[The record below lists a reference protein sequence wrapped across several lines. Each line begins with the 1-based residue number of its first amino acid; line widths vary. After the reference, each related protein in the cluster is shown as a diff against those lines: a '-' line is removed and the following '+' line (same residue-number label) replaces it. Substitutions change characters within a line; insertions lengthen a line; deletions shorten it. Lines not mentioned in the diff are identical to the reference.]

1 MIEVNL
7 SPSAK
12 RRGKKSARGGG
23 GGASRMPS
31 IKLPDFDKWLLF
43 VVFGWII
50 GLGGL
55 AWLFLGTRAEAAEL
69 TEQIDTAVADST
81 RYATTIAQ
89 TNELRAR
96 RDTIAMK
103 LEVIQQIDEGR
114 YTWPHIME
122 EVSKALPDYTW
133 LEGVQQLEGGVA
145 PSFQI
150 DGRTGSNFALTRF
163 MSNLEASP
171 FIRGV
176 RLLSTTQVREGED
189 ASAITL
195 HQFMLE
201 AHFEEPTADLIH
213 TVPLFAED
221 TEEVGDGAAAE

>member
-7 SPSAK
+7 LPGVK
-12 RRGKKSARGGG
+12 RRSRKSLGGGG
-23 GGASRMPS
+23 GGAAAKLKGL
-31 IKLPDFDKWLLF
+31 KLPDFDRWILF
-43 VVFGWII
+43 IALGWII

-55 AWLFLGTRAEAAEL
+55 AWLFLGTQAKASALESEI
-69 TEQIDTAVADST
+69 ETAVADST

-114 YTWPHIME
+114 YTWPHIMAE
-122 EVSKALPDYTW
+122 LARALPDYTW
-133 LEGVQQLEGGVA
+133 LEGVSQMDGGA
-145 PSFQI
+145 TPSFQI
-150 DGRTGSNFALTRF
+150 DGRTGNNFALTRF

-176 RLLSTTQVREGED
+176 RLLSTTQMQEGET
-189 ASAITL
+189 TL

-201 AHFEEPTADLIH
+201 ARFEEPAAGQIETI
-213 TVPLFAED
+213 PLFAED
-221 TEEVGDGAAAE
+221 AEEVSDGTTAE

>member
-7 SPSAK
+7 LPNVK
-12 RRGKKSARGGG
+12 RRGKKAARTG
-23 GGASRMPS
+23 PS
-31 IKLPDFDKWLLF
+31 LKALKLPSFDRMLAFIVLA
-43 VVFGWII
+43 WII
-50 GLGGL
+50 GLGAL
-55 AWLFLGTRAEAAEL
+55 AWLFMGTRSAAAEL

-103 LEVIQQIDEGR
+103 LEVIQSIDEGR
-114 YTWPHIME
+114 YTWPHILAE
-122 EVSKALPDYTW
+122 ISRALPDYTW
-133 LEGVQQLEGGVA
+133 LEGVSQIDGGPA

-150 DGRTGSNFALTRF
+150 DGRTGNNFALTRF

-176 RLLSTTQVREGED
+176 RLLSTTQVSEGPEG
-189 ASAITL
+189 AEVTL

-201 AHFEEPTADLIH
+201 ARFEEPAPDQIE
-213 TVPLFAED
+213 TVPLFAAD
-221 TEEVGDGAAAE
+221 AEEME

>member
-12 RRGKKSARGGG
+12 RRGKKSARGAGK
-23 GGASRMPS
+23 ALPS

-43 VVFGWII
+43 IVAGWII
-50 GLGGL
+50 GIGGL
-55 AWLFLGTRAEAAEL
+55 AWLFLGTQAKAAQL
-69 TEQIDTAVADST
+69 TDQVETAAADSS
-81 RYATTIAQ
+81 RYAATIAQ

-122 EVSKALPDYTW
+122 EISKALPDYTW
-133 LEGVQQLEGGVA
+133 LVGVQQLEGGA
-145 PSFQI
+145 SPSFQI

-171 FIRGV
+171 FVRGV
-176 RLLSTTQVREGED
+176 RLLSTAQVNEAG
-189 ASAITL
+189 ANTSYTL

-201 AHFEEPTADLIH
+201 AHYEEPTADLIE
-213 TVPLFAED
+213 TVPLFVED
-221 TEEVGDGAAAE
+221 TEEVGDGPAAE

>member
-7 SPSAK
+7 LPNAK
-12 RRGKKSARGGG
+12 RAKKKGAAL
-23 GGASRMPS
+23 GGASFKA
-31 IKLPDFDKWLLF
+31 IKLPDFDRWLLF
-43 VVFGWII
+43 IAVAWIV

-69 TEQIDTAVADST
+69 SDQIETAAADSA

-89 TNELRAR
+89 TNELRAS

-114 YTWPHIME
+114 YTWPHILSE
-122 EVSKALPDYTW
+122 IARALPDYTW
-133 LEGVQQLEGGVA
+133 LEGVAQIEGGPA

-150 DGRTGSNFALTRF
+150 DGRTGNNFALTRF
-163 MSNLEASP
+163 MSNLESSP

-176 RLLSTTQVREGED
+176 RLLSTTQVQEGPEG
-189 ASAITL
+189 AEITL

-201 AHFEEPTADLIH
+201 GHFEEPTADQIE
-213 TVPLFAED
+213 TVPLFAAD
-221 TEEVGDGAAAE
+221 AEEVE

>member
-12 RRGKKSARGGG
+12 RRGKKSAGRAGG
-23 GGASRMPS
+23 GGASMPS
-31 IKLPDFDKWLLF
+31 IKLPEFDKWLLF
-43 VVFGWII
+43 IAVGWII

-55 AWLFLGTRAEAAEL
+55 AWLFLGTKAEASEL
-69 TEQIDTAVADST
+69 TDQIDRAVADST

-114 YTWPHIME
+114 YTWPHVLE
-122 EVSKALPDYTW
+122 EISKALPDYTW
-133 LEGVQQLEGGVA
+133 LEGVAQIDGGAA

-176 RLLSTTQVREGED
+176 RLLSTTQVQEGAEGQQ
-189 ASAITL
+189 ITL

-201 AHFEEPTADLIH
+201 GHFEEPTADLIQ

-221 TEEVGDGAAAE
+221 TEEVGDGAAAQ

>member
-12 RRGKKSARGGG
+12 RRGKKGGRKA
-23 GGASRMPS
+23 GGASSMPS

-43 VVFGWII
+43 IAAGWII

-55 AWLFLGTRAEAAEL
+55 AWLFLGTKAEASEL
-69 TEQIDTAVADST
+69 TEQIEQAVADST
-81 RYATTIAQ
+81 RYATTISQ

-114 YTWPHIME
+114 YTWPHVME
-122 EVSKALPDYTW
+122 EISKALPDYTW
-133 LEGVQQLEGGVA
+133 LEGVAQLEGGAA

-176 RLLSTTQVREGED
+176 RLLSTTQVSEGAQGQE
-189 ASAITL
+189 ITL

-201 AHFEEPTADLIH
+201 ARFEEPTADLIQ

>member
-12 RRGKKSARGGG
+12 RRGKKSARK
-23 GGASRMPS
+23 GGAGASLPS

-43 VVFGWII
+43 IVAGWII

-55 AWLFLGTRAEAAEL
+55 AWLFLGTKAEAAEL
-69 TEQIDTAVADST
+69 NGQIETAVADST

-114 YTWPHIME
+114 YTWPHVLE

-133 LEGVQQLEGGVA
+133 LEGVAQLEGGAA

-176 RLLSTTQVREGED
+176 RLLSTTQVQEGEEGRQV
-189 ASAITL
+189 TL

-201 AHFEEPTADLIH
+201 AHFEEPTADLIQ

-221 TEEVGDGAAAE
+221 TEEVGDGPAAE

>member
-7 SPSAK
+7 LPNVKRKSRKSGLSGPSFKAL
-12 RRGKKSARGGG
+12 
-23 GGASRMPS
+23 
-31 IKLPDFDKWLLF
+31 KLPDFDRWLLF
-43 VVFGWII
+43 IAAGWIL
-50 GLGGL
+50 GLAGL

-69 TEQIDTAVADST
+69 NEQIETAAADSA
-81 RYATTIAQ
+81 RFATTIAQ

-114 YTWPHIME
+114 YTWPHVMA

-133 LEGVQQLEGGVA
+133 LEGVAQIEGGPA

-150 DGRTGSNFALTRF
+150 DGRTGNNFALTRF

-176 RLLSTTQVREGED
+176 RLLSTTQVSEGPEG
-189 ASAITL
+189 AQITL

-201 AHFEEPTADLIH
+201 AHFEEPTPDQIQ
-213 TVPLFAED
+213 TVPLFAAD
-221 TEEVGDGAAAE
+221 AEEVSDGTGTE

>member
-12 RRGKKSARGGG
+12 RRGKKAARGGG
-23 GGASRMPS
+23 TSLPS
-31 IKLPDFDKWLLF
+31 VKLPDFDKWLLF
-43 VVFGWII
+43 IIAGWIL

-69 TEQIDTAVADST
+69 TEQIETAVADST

-114 YTWPHIME
+114 YTWPHVME
-122 EVSKALPDYTW
+122 EVSRALPDYTW
-133 LEGVQQLEGGVA
+133 LVGVQQLEGGAA

-176 RLLSTTQVREGED
+176 RLLSTTRIEEQAAEAPRV
-189 ASAITL
+189 TL

-201 AHFEEPTADLIH
+201 AHYEEPTANLIQ
-213 TVPLFAED
+213 TIPLFAED
-221 TEEVGDGAAAE
+221 TEEVGDGTAAE

>member
-7 SPSAK
+7 LPNAK
-12 RRGKKSARGGG
+12 RAKKKSAL
-23 GGASRMPS
+23 GGASLKA
-31 IKLPDFDKWLLF
+31 IKLPAFDRMLAFIVLA
-43 VVFGWII
+43 WII
-50 GLGGL
+50 GLGAL
-55 AWLFLGTRAEAAEL
+55 AFLFLGPRAKAAEL
-69 TEQIDTAVADST
+69 NEQIETAAADSA

-114 YTWPHIME
+114 YTWPHIMA

-133 LEGVQQLEGGVA
+133 LEGVSQIEGGPA
-145 PSFQI
+145 PHFQI
-150 DGRTGSNFALTRF
+150 DGRTGNNFALTRF

-176 RLLSTTQVREGED
+176 RLLSTTQIREGTE
-189 ASAITL
+189 AQSVTL
-195 HQFMLE
+195 HQFMIE
-201 AHFEEPTADLIH
+201 AHFEEPLPDQIE
-213 TVPLFAED
+213 TVPLFAAD
-221 TEEVGDGAAAE
+221 PEEVE

>member
-7 SPSAK
+7 LPNAK
-12 RRGKKSARGGG
+12 RRAKKSALP
-23 GGASRMPS
+23 GAGLKA
-31 IKLPDFDKWLLF
+31 IKLPEFDRWLAF
-43 VVFGWII
+43 VVVAWIVGA
-50 GLGGL
+50 GLL

-69 TEQIDTAVADST
+69 TEQIDTAVEDST
-81 RYATTIAQ
+81 RFAETIAQ

-114 YTWPHIME
+114 YTWPHIMAE
-122 EVSKALPDYTW
+122 ISRALPDYTW
-133 LEGVQQLEGGVA
+133 LEGVAQIEGGAA

-150 DGRTGSNFALTRF
+150 DGRTGNNFALTRF

-176 RLLSTTQVREGED
+176 RLLSTTQVAEGPEG
-189 ASAITL
+189 AEIML

-201 AHFEEPTADLIH
+201 AHFEEPTPDQIE
-213 TVPLFAED
+213 TVPLFAAD
-221 TEEVGDGAAAE
+221 AEEVE

>member
-7 SPSAK
+7 IPGAK
-12 RRGKKSARGGG
+12 RRTSRKAMG
-23 GGASRMPS
+23 GGAASS
-31 IKLPDFDKWLLF
+31 LKAIKLPDFDRWLLF
-43 VVFGWII
+43 IAVAWIV

-69 TEQIDTAVADST
+69 SDQIDTAVADST
-81 RYATTIAQ
+81 RYAATIAQ

-96 RDTIAMK
+96 RDTIAQK

-114 YTWPHIME
+114 YTWPHIMAE
-122 EVSKALPDYTW
+122 ISRALPDYTW
-133 LEGVQQLEGGVA
+133 LEGVAQIDGGRT

-150 DGRTGSNFALTRF
+150 DGRTGNNFALTRF
-163 MSNLEASP
+163 MSSLEASP

-176 RLLSTTQVREGED
+176 RMLSTTQVTEGET
-189 ASAITL
+189 TL

-201 AHFEEPTADLIH
+201 ARFEEPAPNHIE
-213 TVPLFAED
+213 TVPLFAAD
-221 TEEVGDGAAAE
+221 AEEVGDGSAAE

>member
-7 SPSAK
+7 LPGVK
-12 RRGKKSARGGG
+12 RRSKKAFGG
-23 GGASRMPS
+23 GGASPLKA
-31 IKLPDFDKWLLF
+31 IKLPDFDRWILF
-43 VVFGWII
+43 IVAGWVI
-50 GLGGL
+50 GIGGL
-55 AWLFLGTRAEAAEL
+55 AWLFLGTQAAAETL
-69 TEQIDTAVADST
+69 EREIETAVADST

-114 YTWPHIME
+114 YTWPHIMS
-122 EVSKALPDYTW
+122 EVARALPDYTW
-133 LEGVQQLEGGVA
+133 LEGVSQTDGGA
-145 PSFQI
+145 TPSFQI
-150 DGRTGSNFALTRF
+150 DGRTGNNFALTRF

-176 RLLSTTQVREGED
+176 RLLSTAQVQEGET
-189 ASAITL
+189 TL

-201 AHFEEPTADLIH
+201 ARFEEPAAGVIETI
-213 TVPLFAED
+213 PLFAED
-221 TEEVGDGAAAE
+221 AEEVGDGLTAE

>member
-7 SPSAK
+7 LPNAK
-12 RRGKKSARGGG
+12 RAKKKGASL
-23 GGASRMPS
+23 GGASFKA
-31 IKLPDFDKWLLF
+31 IKLPDFDRWLLF
-43 VVFGWII
+43 IAAGWII
-50 GLGGL
+50 GLAGL

-69 TEQIDTAVADST
+69 TDQIETAAADSA

-114 YTWPHIME
+114 YTWPHILAE
-122 EVSKALPDYTW
+122 ISKALPDYTW
-133 LEGVQQLEGGVA
+133 LEGVSQIEGGPV
-145 PSFQI
+145 PNFQI
-150 DGRTGSNFALTRF
+150 DGRTGNNFALTRF
-163 MSNLEASP
+163 MSNLESSP

-176 RLLSTTQVREGED
+176 RLLSTTQVQEGPEG
-189 ASAITL
+189 AEVTL

-201 AHFEEPTADLIH
+201 AHFEEPTPDQIE
-213 TVPLFAED
+213 TVPLFASD
-221 TEEVGDGAAAE
+221 AEEVE

>member
-7 SPSAK
+7 SPNAK
-12 RRGKKSARGGG
+12 RRGKKSAGKA
-23 GGASRMPS
+23 GAGRSLPS
-31 IKLPDFDKWLLF
+31 VKLPDFDKWLLF
-43 VVFGWII
+43 IIAGWII

-55 AWLFLGTRAEAAEL
+55 AWLFLGTKAEASEL
-69 TEQIDTAVADST
+69 TEQIDRAVADST

-114 YTWPHIME
+114 YTWPHVLD

-133 LEGVQQLEGGVA
+133 LEGMQQLDGGAA

-176 RLLSTTQVREGED
+176 RLLSTTQVEEGAEGRE
-189 ASAITL
+189 ITL

-201 AHFEEPTADLIH
+201 ARFEEPTADLIQ

>member
-7 SPSAK
+7 LPGAK
-12 RRGKKSARGGG
+12 RRARKGIAAGRGGG
-23 GGASRMPS
+23 AGLKG
-31 IKLPDFDKWLLF
+31 IKLPEFDRMLAFIIVGW
-43 VVFGWII
+43 VV

-69 TEQIDTAVADST
+69 QDQIEVAVADST
-81 RYATTIAQ
+81 RYAETIAQ
-89 TNELRAR
+89 TDTLRAR

-103 LEVIQQIDEGR
+103 LEVIEEIDQGR
-114 YTWPHIME
+114 YTWPHVMA
-122 EVSKALPDYTW
+122 EVSRALPDYTW
-133 LEGVQQLEGGVA
+133 LEGLTQIDGGAA

-163 MSNLEASP
+163 MSNLESSP

-176 RLLSTTQVREGED
+176 RLLSTTQVREGER
-189 ASAITL
+189 TL

-201 AHFEEPTADLIH
+201 ARFQEPPPDRIE
-213 TVPLFAED
+213 TVPLFADEPV
-221 TEEVGDGAAAE
+221 EVE

>member
-7 SPSAK
+7 LPNVK
-12 RRGKKSARGGG
+12 RKTKKSGLGG
-23 GGASRMPS
+23 PS
-31 IKLPDFDKWLLF
+31 LKAVKLPDFDRWILF
-43 VVFGWII
+43 IAVGWIL
-50 GLGGL
+50 GLAGL
-55 AWLFLGTRAEAAEL
+55 AWLFLGTRAQAAEL
-69 TEQIDTAVADST
+69 TEQIETAAADSA
-81 RYATTIAQ
+81 RFATTIAQ

-114 YTWPHIME
+114 YTWPHVMA

-133 LEGVQQLEGGVA
+133 LEGVAQIDGGAA

-150 DGRTGSNFALTRF
+150 DGRTGNNFALTRF

-176 RLLSTTQVREGED
+176 RLLSTTQVSEGPEG
-189 ASAITL
+189 AQITL

-201 AHFEEPTADLIH
+201 AHFEEPTPDQIE
-213 TVPLFAED
+213 TVPLFAAD
-221 TEEVGDGAAAE
+221 AEEVSDGAGTE